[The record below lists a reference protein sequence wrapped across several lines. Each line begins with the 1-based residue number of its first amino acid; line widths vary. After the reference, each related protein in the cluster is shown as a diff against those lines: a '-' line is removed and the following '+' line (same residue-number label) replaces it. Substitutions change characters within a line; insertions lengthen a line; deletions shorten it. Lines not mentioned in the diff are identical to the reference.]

1 MKPAT
6 MRLLLIAFLV
16 FTLSCN
22 NSDPTGNGDPPPDEE
37 IAYQVVDAFPNL
49 SFDQPV
55 DLQHSGDGSGR
66 LFVVEQAGTIR
77 VFEND
82 PSADNASVFL
92 NLEQQVKDSGTEEG
106 LLGLTFHPDYE
117 NNGYFYVNYTASN
130 PDRTIISRFQ
140 VSDQNPDEADESTEQ
155 EILTFEQPY
164 SNHNGGQLAFGPD
177 GYLYIAVGDGGSG
190 GDPHNNGQDRRTLLG
205 SILRIDVDGQQN
217 DNNYAIPPDNP
228 FAGNEEGYREEIF
241 AYGLRNPWRF
251 SFDEESERLWAAD
264 VGQNDYEEIN
274 IIESG
279 KNYGWNIMEGMH
291 CFDPPSDCDQS
302 GLELPIWEYGR
313 EEGIS
318 VTGGFVY
325 RGPTLESLTGLYIYG
340 DFGSGKIWALEYD
353 ESGDPENTELLE
365 VDFQIPSFGTD
376 AESELYILGF
386 DGDIYRLETVPE

>member
-1 MKPAT
+1 
-6 MRLLLIAFLV
+6 MRLFLIAFLI
-16 FTLSCN
+16 FALSCN

-37 IAYQVVDAFPNL
+37 ITYQVVDTFPNL

-77 VFEND
+77 VFDND
-82 PSADNASVFL
+82 SSAENASVFL
-92 NLEQQVKDSGTEEG
+92 DIEQQVKDSGSEEG
-106 LLGLTFHPDYE
+106 LLGLAFHPNFE

-140 VSDQNPDEADESTEQ
+140 VSNQNPDEADESTEQ

-164 SNHNGGQLAFGPD
+164 SNHNGGQLSFGPD

-190 GDPHNNGQDRRTLLG
+190 GDPHNNGQDQSTLLG
-205 SILRIDVDGQQN
+205 SILRIDVDEQQN
-217 DNNYAIPPDNP
+217 SSNYAIPPDNP

-251 SFDEESERLWAAD
+251 SFDADNGRLWAAD

-279 KNYGWNIMEGMH
+279 ENYGWNIMEGMH

-302 GLELPIWEYGR
+302 ELELPIWEYGR

-325 RGPTLESLTGLYIYG
+325 RGPTLENLTGLYIYG
-340 DFGSGKIWALEYD
+340 DYGSGKIWALEYD

-376 AESELYILGF
+376 AENELYILGF
-386 DGDIYRLETVPE
+386 DGNIYQLEEVPEE